1 MRQLPE
7 TFRKNGLTYRLVMR
21 NDQVAMYELTW
32 EGACC
37 GWEVARIFTQGERSI
52 NGHIIQ
58 AAEVL
63 PSNEKF
69 GTEGINTKSQA
80 FHMDGRKRA
89 EAYFTELS
97 DRLRNANSADTYEKL
112 DTISSQRYQSSALQ
126 SQPQS

>member
-37 GWEVARIFTQGERSI
+37 GWEVARVFTQGERSI

-69 GTEGINTKSQA
+69 GTEGINIKSQA
-80 FHMDGRKRA
+80 FHMNGRKKA

-97 DRLRNANSADTYEKL
+97 DRLRNANVVDGYGKL
-112 DTISSQRYQSSALQ
+112 DTFSSPRYQSATLQ
-126 SQPQS
+126 SEPQN